1 MPYSVPDIAFDRVA
15 VDVFQEAEM
24 LRNVPLFGGLS
35 PAQLKLLA
43 FTGNVLRFEPGEIL
57 MKKGERADSAFVILE
72 GSVEVV
78 GETKNGEFVIAVQ
91 GKNAVMGEMGVISE
105 APRSA
110 TVRAREVV
118 RALKIS
124 GDVFLRLACESPQ
137 RALYVMRQL
146 SMRLAQELA
155 EHSRLREQL
164 QNAQSGAA
172 REG

>member
-1 MPYSVPDIAFDRVA
+1 

-43 FTGNVLRFEPGEIL
+43 FTGSVLCFEPGDTL
-57 MKKGERADSAFVILE
+57 MSKGERADSAFVILE
-72 GSVEVV
+72 GTVEVV
-78 GETKNGEFVIAVQ
+78 GETKGGNEFVIAVQ
-91 GKNAVMGEMGVISE
+91 GRNGVVGEMGVISD

-110 TVRAREVV
+110 TVRARERV

-146 SMRLAQELA
+146 SDRLAQENAVLGA
-155 EHSRLREQL
+155 LREEL
-164 QNAQSGAA
+164 QAA
-172 REG
+172 RAAAGQAPK

>member
-1 MPYSVPDIAFDRVA
+1 
-15 VDVFQEAEM
+15 M

-35 PAQLKLLA
+35 AAQLKLLA

-57 MKKGERADSAFVILE
+57 MKQGERADSAFVILE

-78 GETKNGEFVIAVQ
+78 GETKSGEFVIAVQ
-91 GKNAVMGEMGVISE
+91 GKNAVMGEMGVICD

-110 TVRAREVV
+110 TVRARDAV

-146 SMRLAQELA
+146 SLRLAQELA
-155 EHSRLREQL
+155 EHARLREQL

-172 REG
+172 QQR

>member
-1 MPYSVPDIAFDRVA
+1 

-43 FTGNVLRFEPGEIL
+43 FTGSVLRFQPGEIL
-57 MKKGERADSAFVILE
+57 MKRGDRADSAFVILE
-72 GSVEVV
+72 GTVDVV
-78 GETKNGEFVIAVQ
+78 GETKNGEFVIATQ
-91 GKNAVMGEMGVISE
+91 GRNAVVGEMGVISD

-110 TVRAREVV
+110 TVRARDAV
-118 RALKIS
+118 RALRIS

-146 SMRLAQELA
+146 SARLAQDNATLA
-155 EHSRLREQL
+155 SLREQL
-164 QNAQSGAA
+164 QAAQAA
-172 REG
+172 AGQASK

>member
-1 MPYSVPDIAFDRVA
+1 

-43 FTGNVLRFEPGEIL
+43 FTGSVLRFQPGDVL
-57 MKKGERADSAFVILE
+57 MKRGDRADSAYVILE
-72 GSVEVV
+72 GTVDVV
-78 GETKNGEFVIAVQ
+78 GETKNGEFVIATQ
-91 GKNAVMGEMGVISE
+91 GRNAVVGEMGVISD

-110 TVRAREVV
+110 TVRARDAV
-118 RALKIS
+118 RALRIS

-146 SMRLAQELA
+146 SARLAQDNATLA
-155 EHSRLREQL
+155 SLREQL
-164 QNAQSGAA
+164 QAAQAA
-172 REG
+172 AGQASK